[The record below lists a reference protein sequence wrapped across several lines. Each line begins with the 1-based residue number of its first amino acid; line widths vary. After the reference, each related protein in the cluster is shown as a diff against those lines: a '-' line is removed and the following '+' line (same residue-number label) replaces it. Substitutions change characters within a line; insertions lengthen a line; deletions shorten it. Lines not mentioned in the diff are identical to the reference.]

1 MLLIS
6 LVLRCPADSS
16 WKVIWC
22 LERMLLA
29 VAAGE
34 ADEGS
39 GSDGGGGGM
48 AAASPSRGGP
58 QDIIAQAPPRRAG
71 DLDTVADTRPQMPLR
86 TAIQRWQVGAR
97 ARLWVLMSCHHAQR

>member
-1 MLLIS
+1 ML
-6 LVLRCPADSS
+6 VY
-16 WKVIWC
+16 
-22 LERMLLA
+22 

-34 ADEGS
+34 ADDGS

-71 DLDTVADTRPQMPLR
+71 DLDVVPDTRPQMPMR
-86 TAIQRWQVGAR
+86 TAIQRWQVGTA
-97 ARLWVLMSCHHAQR
+97 AGFPDLSIWLLHCM